1 MTHGDVVVRD
11 RITGT
16 LWFAWSLLLA
26 PSDLVMARSML
37 RGIKPRAEST
47 GPADHRSE

>member
-1 MTHGDVVVRD
+1 MSWSA
-11 RITGT
+11 TGSPE

-47 GPADHRSE
+47 SPADHRSE